1 MDGMF
6 NIFGYG
12 MQHPDEK
19 RKFFETSYSGDRQK
33 RGQISTDSNLI
44 RQNKEVRDRL
54 GRITQPG
61 SPINAQGGF
70 QSRFKKQVTLPDG
83 TKQWMGPGEMRE
95 KGFK

>member
-44 RQNKEVRDRL
+44 RQNKEV
-54 GRITQPG
+54 I
-61 SPINAQGGF
+61 
-70 QSRFKKQVTLPDG
+70 
-83 TKQWMGPGEMRE
+83 
-95 KGFK
+95 